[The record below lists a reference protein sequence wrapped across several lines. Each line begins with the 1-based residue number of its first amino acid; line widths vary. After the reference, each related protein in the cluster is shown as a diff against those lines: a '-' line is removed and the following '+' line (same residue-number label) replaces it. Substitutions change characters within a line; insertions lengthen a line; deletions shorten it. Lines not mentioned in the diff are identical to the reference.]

1 MGTSI
6 DKQLAS
12 LDPLTRAVLTR
23 SEGPEMTADEAE
35 AIVRARESRTLCDL
49 RVGWQVQRAREA
61 RQPLFTLPAMRLP
74 GPITREAHEFD
85 VACRARAAEMAPLVF
100 AGFDRILA
108 MKRTMGAK

>member
-1 MGTSI
+1 
-6 DKQLAS
+6 
-12 LDPLTRAVLTR
+12 
-23 SEGPEMTADEAE
+23 MTADEAE
-35 AIVRARESRTLCDL
+35 SIVRERERRNPCDL
-49 RVGWQVQRAREA
+49 RVGWQVQVARDA
-61 RQPLFTLPAMRLP
+61 RRPLFTLPSLRLP